1 MRIALAGAGA
11 FGTKHLDA
19 LKNIED
25 VTVTSIVSRRIDC
38 GPRQ

>member
-19 LKNIED
+19 LANIDGVE
-25 VTVTSIVSRRIDC
+25 VTSVVS
-38 GPRQ
+38 